1 MSMSKTPVNTDVAGE
16 IKKENEFEYNI
27 NDIPK
32 DVIRELA
39 KTFMPDIIEFYDSEE
54 GKDFYENW
62 KKNKK

>member
-1 MSMSKTPVNTDVAGE
+1 MSKIPVNTDVAGE

-39 KTFMPDIIEFYDSEE
+39 KTFMPDIIEFYD
-54 GKDFYENW
+54 
-62 KKNKK
+62 

>member
-32 DVIRELA
+32 YVIRELA

>member
-39 KTFMPDIIEFYDSEE
+39 KTFMPDIIEFYDSKE
-54 GKDFYENW
+54 GKVFYENW

>member
-1 MSMSKTPVNTDVAGE
+1 MSKTPVNTDVAGE

-39 KTFMPDIIEFYDSEE
+39 KTFMPDIIEFYDSKE
-54 GKDFYENW
+54 GKVFYKNW

>member
-1 MSMSKTPVNTDVAGE
+1 MSKTPVNTDVAGE

-39 KTFMPDIIEFYDSEE
+39 KTFMPDIIEFYDTEE

>member
-1 MSMSKTPVNTDVAGE
+1 MSKTPVNTDVAGE

-54 GKDFYENW
+54 GRIFYKNW

>member
-1 MSMSKTPVNTDVAGE
+1 MSKTPVNTDVAGE

-39 KTFMPDIIEFYDSEE
+39 KTFMLDIIEFYDSKE
-54 GKDFYENW
+54 GKVFYENW

>member
-1 MSMSKTPVNTDVAGE
+1 MSITPVNTDVAGE
-16 IKKENEFEYNI
+16 IKKENEFKYNI
-27 NDIPK
+27 NNIPK

>member
-1 MSMSKTPVNTDVAGE
+1 MSKTPVNTDVAGE

-27 NDIPK
+27 NDIPE

-39 KTFMPDIIEFYDSEE
+39 KTFMPDIIEFYDSKE
-54 GKDFYENW
+54 GKVFYENW

>member
-1 MSMSKTPVNTDVAGE
+1 MSKTPVNTDVAGE

-39 KTFMPDIIEFYDSEE
+39 KTFMPDIIEFFDSEE

>member
-1 MSMSKTPVNTDVAGE
+1 MSKTPVNADVAGE

-54 GKDFYENW
+54 GKNFYENW

>member
-1 MSMSKTPVNTDVAGE
+1 MSKTPVNTDVAGE

-54 GKDFYENW
+54 GKVFYENW

>member
-1 MSMSKTPVNTDVAGE
+1 MSKTPVNTDVAGE

-32 DVIRELA
+32 DVIRELV

-54 GKDFYENW
+54 GKVFYENW

>member
-1 MSMSKTPVNTDVAGE
+1 MSKTPVNTDVAGE

>member
-1 MSMSKTPVNTDVAGE
+1 MSKTPVNTDVAGE

-32 DVIRELA
+32 YVIRELA